1 MSRKKKKPDWQ
12 DDALAVARALKT
24 GDVVVHSTDTVW
36 GLAADAMSEAAI
48 SRVFDIKKRDKA
60 STLLM
65 LVDSP
70 GMLEKYLPKLPEAA
84 WDLLDVSDR
93 PVTVIAKCSNDAKT
107 KLAPGLVAM
116 DGSLAVRCVKD
127 DYLAF
132 IIRGLGRPVAST
144 SANLNGKETPRSY
157 SEIDDAVTS
166 AADFVAQHR
175 RNAPTNGAPS
185 MLVKFDE
192 QDRITI
198 IRS

>member
-12 DDALAVARALKT
+12 DDALAVVRTLKA
-24 GDVVVHSTDTVW
+24 GEVAVHSTDTVW
-36 GLAADAMSEAAI
+36 GLAADAMSKAAV

-70 GMLEKYLPKLPEAA
+70 GMLEKYLPALPEAA
-84 WDLLDVSDR
+84 WDLLDVSNR
-93 PVTVIAKCSNDAKT
+93 PVTVIAKCSDESKT
-107 KLAPGLVAM
+107 KLASGLVAA
-116 DGSLAVRCVKD
+116 DGTLAVRWVKD

-144 SANLNGKETPRSY
+144 SANLNGKETPITY
-157 SEIDDAVTS
+157 LGIDDAVTS

-175 RNAPTNGAPS
+175 RNAPTNSTPS
-185 MLVKFDE
+185 MIVKFDE